1 MLLLQ
6 GHMAGSAITG
16 LFSGG
21 SSSEPAQ
28 QQAAQPAAQTYNQY
42 QNQQPQGPCA
52 WEIKQFIECAQQQ
65 HDLSLCEGFNEAL
78 RQCKI
83 NNHI

>member
-1 MLLLQ
+1 
-6 GHMAGSAITG
+6 MAGSAITG

-21 SSSEPAQ
+21 GSSEPAPQ
-28 QQAAQPAAQTYNQY
+28 QQAPPAQANYYQQPA
-42 QNQQPQGPCA
+42 QQPQGPCA

-78 RQCKI
+78 RQCKV
-83 NNHI
+83 NNHL